1 MAVCLQQR
9 ARSLSTLLRVAF
21 SRGCEAR
28 PAKSNPIVGR
38 GQRYVNPTRRTVI
51 WLAFRPRQEDTMLDQ
66 PKLKLFTKHAFA
78 ALGYSEIAY
87 LKRVEADGDVYFVA
101 HAADGSVLAEFSDRD
116 AACATLVEHDL
127 LPVSVH

>member
-1 MAVCLQQR
+1 MLTAGGAPSGV
-9 ARSLSTLLRVAF
+9 TF
-21 SRGCEAR
+21 
-28 PAKSNPIVGR
+28 
-38 GQRYVNPTRRTVI
+38 
-51 WLAFRPRQEDTMLDQ
+51 AFRPRPEDTMLDT

-101 HAADGSVLAEFSDRD
+101 HAADGSVLAEFADRD
-116 AACATLVEHDL
+116 AACATLAEHDL

>member
-1 MAVCLQQR
+1 L
-9 ARSLSTLLRVAF
+9 
-21 SRGCEAR
+21 
-28 PAKSNPIVGR
+28 AKSNPIAGC
-38 GQRYVNPTRRTVI
+38 GQRYLNWTRRTVI
-51 WLAFRPRQEDTMLDQ
+51 WLAFGQRQEDIMLDQ

-78 ALGYSEIAY
+78 ALCYSEIAY

>member
-1 MAVCLQQR
+1 VSVRR
-9 ARSLSTLLRVAF
+9 ALSALRTHACAKHAAQ
-21 SRGCEAR
+21 S
-28 PAKSNPIVGR
+28 AKSNPIAGR
-38 GQRYVNPTRRTVI
+38 GQRYLNWTRRTVI
-51 WLAFRPRQEDTMLDQ
+51 WLAFRLRQEDTMLDQ

>member
-1 MAVCLQQR
+1 MQ
-9 ARSLSTLLRVAF
+9 
-21 SRGCEAR
+21 
-28 PAKSNPIVGR
+28 PAKSNPIATR
-38 GQRYVNPTRRTVI
+38 GQRYVNRARRTVA
-51 WLAFRPRQEDTMLDQ
+51 WLAFRQGQEDTMLDA